1 MISEKN
7 LAVLEKYGV
16 LSRKEA
22 EARYEIVLENYNK
35 IINIEALTTLE
46 IAKRQILPA
55 AMKYASSLAESINAI
70 KATGVQAS
78 VLVQSELLTK
88 VSDLTVKLNENI
100 GLLEAVVEKADNFD
114 GDIYDLGMM
123 YRYEVF
129 EEMQNLRECA
139 DKLEVVVDKEFW
151 PLPTYEDM
159 LFNV

>member
-1 MISEKN
+1 
-7 LAVLEKYGV
+7 
-16 LSRKEA
+16 
-22 EARYEIVLENYNK
+22 
-35 IINIEALTTLE
+35 
-46 IAKRQILPA
+46 
-55 AMKYASSLAESINAI
+55 MKYASSLAESINAI

-78 VLVQSELLTK
+78 VLVQSQLLTK
-88 VSDLTVKLNENI
+88 VSDLIVKLNENI
-100 GLLEAVVEKADNFD
+100 GILEAVVEKADNFD

-129 EEMQNLRECA
+129 EEMEKLRECA